1 MTIDSQPQYAGDI
14 FQGENVSYAVGVT
27 IDGNLPPEYQ
37 WQIGIVSDDE
47 QDTTWTDITE
57 SSQFTGVNTNTL
69 TINNVNYEDFDN
81 TQYRA
86 KVTAKGYTCA
96 FILTD
101 PINLDVKI
109 RELHIPQGFSPDG
122 DRINDR
128 WHITGVEYYPNNTVQ
143 IYNRWEIKVWEVDGY
158 LNDSPEKFFDCLL
171 YTSDAADE

>member
-14 FQGENVSYAVGVT
+14 VQGENVSYAVGVT

-86 KVTAKGYTCA
+86 KAVSYTHLRA
-96 FILTD
+96 HET
-101 PINLDVKI
+101 
-109 RELHIPQGFSPDG
+109 
-122 DRINDR
+122 
-128 WHITGVEYYPNNTVQ
+128 
-143 IYNRWEIKVWEVDGY
+143 
-158 LNDSPEKFFDCLL
+158 
-171 YTSDAADE
+171 